1 MSSPFVEKS
10 KHLLKRFL
18 HFVWEEDSLSSWV
31 VNIILAFVL
40 IKFIIYPGL
49 GFIVGTQFPIVA
61 VVSGSMEHHPSSFS
75 GWWDDR
81 KSWYEAHAIPSDAF
95 REFSLHNGL
104 KKGDIVFIRG
114 KKLHNIKIGD
124 ILVFRSKLKSEP
136 IIHRIVSIEREGVAQ
151 EGGAEEQIYFTTK
164 GDNNDDSYA
173 FEHRIRKDQIIG
185 VASFRIPYLGY
196 LKIGF
201 AAMLKLVGIG

>member
-1 MSSPFVEKS
+1 MSSLISQTLKKALP
-10 KHLLKRFL
+10 LLKRFW
-18 HFVWEEDSLSSWV
+18 HFVWEEDSLLSWA

-49 GFIVGTQFPIVA
+49 GLLVGTQFPIVA
-61 VVSGSMEHHPSSFS
+61 VVSSSMEHHPSSFE
-75 GWWDDR
+75 GWWADH
-81 KSWYEAHAIPSDAF
+81 KPWYEAHAIPSDAF
-95 REFSLHNGL
+95 QEFSLHNGL

-136 IIHRIVSIEREGVAQ
+136 IIHRIISIEQEEGA
-151 EGGAEEQIYFTTK
+151 GEQIYFTTK

-173 FEHRIRKDQIIG
+173 FEHRIRKDQMIG

-196 LKIGF
+196 LKIWF
-201 AAMLKLVGIG
+201 VAVLKLAGIG